1 MVRQKRNDE
10 QDTPPISGLTL
21 ALLLAFFGMSC
32 SLISRIH
39 NPGDA
44 ASITA
49 VLGIASGFVLG
60 VPFVLG
66 RFSAEPSLVLSSQ
79 LATILVVIVTL
90 VAYLLVGDTVSFI
103 VVHFLLAIGM
113 VYEVVSW
120 VAFARWLLAKTG
132 RLRVALA
139 GGFAFLCLYV
149 LLGEAEAVGVMALL
163 PDLTTATMAGMAQI
177 ILVLALFGAVFFSG
191 NRATRRDPRRR
202 SDDSDA
208 RSFQEEAAERV
219 AQRAERYGLTQRE
232 IGLLAALSL
241 GASLADVAERE
252 GLSTGT
258 VKSHLSHAYRKLGV
272 SNRSQAMVLLL
283 GEENGRALK

>member
-1 MVRQKRNDE
+1 MVRQERADE

-32 SLISRIH
+32 SLISRVH

-44 ASITA
+44 ASITV

-60 VPFVLG
+60 IPFVLG
-66 RFSAEPSLVLSSQ
+66 RFSAEFSLVLSSQ
-79 LATILVVIVTL
+79 LATILVVLTTL
-90 VAYLLVGDTVSFI
+90 VAYLLAGDSVSFI
-103 VVHFLLAIGM
+103 VIHFLLAIGM

-120 VAFARWLLAKTG
+120 VVFARWLIDKTG
-132 RLRVALA
+132 KPHIAMA
-139 GGFAFLCLYV
+139 GGLAFLCLYV
-149 LLGEAEAVGVMALL
+149 LLGEAEAVGIMTVLS
-163 PDLTTATMAGMAQI
+163 DLTTATMAGMVQI
-177 ILVLALFGAVFFSG
+177 ILVLVLFGAVFFS
-191 NRATRRDPRRR
+191 TRRSTRKDSWRQ
-202 SDDSDA
+202 SDGSDTK
-208 RSFQEEAAERV
+208 SFQQEAAERV

-232 IGLLAALSL
+232 IDILAALSL

-252 GLSTGT
+252 NLSIGT

-283 GEENGRALK
+283 GEDEGKDAR